1 MRCFQPFSK
10 IFWKQGEKGPIRR
23 GNIAIGLVVQ
33 FFIQPNPAP
42 PLNKLL
48 LEVSSGDKSH
58 KTMLIT
64 STKTAKNAVA
74 ILELD
79 GTERRQI
86 CLLMEAKSGKH
97 ACLHSYLPT
106 QRNEQKEHRLRHPI
120 ILVIL
125 MEQLYMSCHDQNMGE
140 NNELTNS
147 QPKFNTQF

>member
-10 IFWKQGEKGPIRR
+10 IFWKQGKKGPIRR

-64 STKTAKNAVA
+64 STKTARKLLLFLKWMVQKEGKLACYWEPKVA
-74 ILELD
+74 NIEE
-79 GTERRQI
+79 TERN
-86 CLLMEAKSGKH
+86 KV
-97 ACLHSYLPT
+97 
-106 QRNEQKEHRLRHPI
+106 KEHRIHHPI
-120 ILVIL
+120 IL
-125 MEQLYMSCHDQNMGE
+125 MEQLYMSCHDQTVGKITNSPIPDSI
-140 NNELTNS
+140 NS
-147 QPKFNTQF
+147 QPNFKTQF